1 MERIKDLSN
10 VILRGDMILAEIVE
24 TGVDTGLIL
33 PETAKPTFDYMVVIA
48 KGKDVDT
55 LNVGDIIL
63 DVAGNVDVY
72 PINNRK
78 IAKIA
83 KNNVAIAV
91 HPDNFDQSMKKSRFG
106 SKLVH

>member
-1 MERIKDLSN
+1 MERIKDLSS
-10 VILRGDMILAEIVE
+10 VILRGDMVLAEIVE
-24 TGVDTGLIL
+24 TKTDSGIIL
-33 PETAKPTFDYMVVIA
+33 PETAKPAFDYMVVIA

-63 DVAGNVDVY
+63 DVAGNVEVY
-72 PINNRK
+72 PLNGRK

-91 HPDNFDQSMKKSRFG
+91 NPDNFDQSLKKVKFA
-106 SKLVH
+106 SKLIH